1 MADEAP
7 TGVAEAKVVTRRRL
21 SAVWVIP
28 IIAAAIG
35 AWLTW
40 KSVNEKGPAFTLTFS
55 TADGLEAGKTKI
67 KFRELE
73 IGEVESLQLA
83 DDLTHVVAHARLAPG
98 LGKYLTDKTRFWVV
112 RARVTAGGVTG
123 LGTLLSGAFIGI
135 DPITR
140 GKAVRAFEGL
150 ESAPLITSRVAG
162 KRFVLK
168 APSQGSLDVGA
179 PVHYKQINVGEV
191 VRTQIDVTGEFVHVH
206 VFVRAP
212 YDEWVRTTTRWYS
225 ASGIRATVNQDGLQI
240 ETESFMS
247 LMIGG
252 LGFGTPP
259 GERGE
264 PAEPG
269 ASYPLYASQAAVGER
284 IYDLKKSYMVQFDG
298 NVKGLGEGASVEFR
312 GIKIGRVVE
321 VSLLYNPREKQM
333 RIPVVIEIEPERIV
347 VDSPDEIDM
356 IAEFE
361 SLVAK
366 GMRARLE
373 TGNLLTG
380 QLLVAL
386 DIFPDAPPAEIITGG
401 VYPELPTIPTRLDQL
416 AANVGKL
423 VEKVDKLVGEIPLA
437 QIGDDV
443 HGALVALRGTLDQAR
458 AMVANTE
465 ARLVPALEKTIQEAA
480 QTMKT
485 AQGTLGTAEG
495 LVAPSSPLAVELL
508 RVLGELNETVRS
520 FRHLA
525 ERLERNPESLIRG
538 RSGDE

>member
-1 MADEAP
+1 MAEEAP
-7 TGVAEAKVVTRRRL
+7 TGIADAKVVGKRRL
-21 SAVWVIP
+21 STVWLIP
-28 IIAAAIG
+28 VIAAAIG
-35 AWLTW
+35 GWLTW
-40 KSVNEKGPAFTLTFS
+40 KSVTEKGPAFTLTFRS
-55 TADGLEAGKTKI
+55 ADGLEAGKTKI

-73 IGEVESLQLA
+73 IGVVEVLELSG
-83 DDLTHVVAHARLAPG
+83 DLTHVVAHARLAPG
-98 LGKYLTDKTRFWVV
+98 LDKYLTDKTRFWVV

-135 DPITR
+135 DPVTH
-140 GKAVRAFEGL
+140 GKGTRAFEGL

-162 KRFVLK
+162 KRYILK

-191 VRTQIDVTGEFVHVH
+191 IRTELDVTGEFVHVH
-206 VFVRAP
+206 VFVRSP
-212 YDEWVRTTTRWYS
+212 YDEWVRNTTRWYN

-240 ETESFMS
+240 DTESFISM
-247 LMIGG
+247 MVGG
-252 LGFGTPP
+252 LGFDTPP

-264 PAEPG
+264 PAESG
-269 ASYPLYASQAAVGER
+269 ARYPLYANKESVSER
-284 IYDLKKSYMVQFDG
+284 FYDLKKRYVVHFEG
-298 NVKGLGEGASVEFR
+298 NVKGLAEGASVEFR
-312 GIKIGRVVE
+312 GIPIGRVAE
-321 VSLLYNPREKQM
+321 VGLLYNPRAKEM
-333 RIPVVIEIEPERIV
+333 RIPVVIEIEPERIA

-356 IAEFE
+356 LAEFE

-386 DIFPDAPPAEIITGG
+386 DLYPDARPAEIITGD

-416 AANVGKL
+416 AANVGQL

-437 QIGDDV
+437 QLGDDA
-443 HGALVALRGTLDQAR
+443 HNALVSLRGTLDQAR

-465 ARLVPALEKTIQEAA
+465 DRLVPALEKTIQEAT
-480 QTMKT
+480 QTMKA

-508 RVLGELNETVRS
+508 RVLGELNETARS